1 MPEQVNLEYLVL
13 RERQSRELAAE
24 SGDVAVR
31 LAHIGMADGYA
42 KRIIALNI
50 AIGHTAI

>member
-1 MPEQVNLEYLVL
+1 MPTQVNLDYLII

-24 SGDVAVR
+24 SGDIAVR

-42 KRIIALNI
+42 ERIAALNI
-50 AIGHTAI
+50 ALGHTAI

>member
-1 MPEQVNLEYLVL
+1 MPTQVNLDYLIT
-13 RERQSRELAAE
+13 RERQARELAAE

-42 KRIIALNI
+42 KRIVAINIAL
-50 AIGHTAI
+50 GRTAI